1 MDTKQKKEGN
11 MKKNTVTHVTI
22 FVVVASLIVI
32 AVLLATSNFDF
43 VDIAMKLHGG

>member
-11 MKKNTVTHVTI
+11 KKNAVTYITI
-22 FVVVASLIVI
+22 LVVVSLTVV

-43 VDIAMKLHGG
+43 VDFLIKLHGG